1 MPDFKY
7 LFGPVP
13 SRRFG
18 LSLGVDLLPHKTCT
32 LDCIFCEV
40 GPTTHL
46 TCLRKE
52 YVPTETVLKELAAWF
67 ALNLKADFIT
77 VTGAGEPTLHT
88 RFGDVL
94 AAIRAQERVRSQ
106 EQVCSHGRVRSALLT
121 NSSLLHL
128 PEVRTAAALAE
139 VVKVSLSAWDQASFE
154 AICRPYADLSFAR
167 LVDGLRKFRQDFT
180 GELWMEVFM
189 VPGLNAARNQV
200 EAIAALAQTI
210 RPDRV
215 QLNTAVRPTAQ
226 QNVPPLAESQLRSLA
241 GCFTPAAEVIARFAP
256 GGVPM
261 CDLPRRLVRHSRGDG
276 GSASLFARP
285 LRRDTSAEPGARTGA
300 RRADKTAVLAML
312 QRRPCTAVDV
322 AHAFALSREETET
335 MVRDLIAEHAVRKE
349 VRNGETYYI
358 GE

>member
-1 MPDFKY
+1 MPSFKY

-18 LSLGVDLLPHKTCT
+18 LSLGVDLLPRKTCT

-40 GPTTHL
+40 GPTTHRTL
-46 TCLRKE
+46 IRKE
-52 YVPTETVLKELAAWF
+52 YVPMEAVLKELAAWF

-77 VTGAGEPTLHT
+77 VTGSGEPTLHT

-94 AAIRAQERVRSQ
+94 SAIRAHGRGRPPGLVSPQ
-106 EQVCSHGRVRSALLT
+106 GRVRSALLT
-121 NSSLLHL
+121 NSTLLHL
-128 PEVRTAAALAE
+128 PEVRAAAALAE

-154 AICRPYADLSFAR
+154 AIARPHADLKFDR
-167 LVDGLRKFRQDFT
+167 LVDGLRKFRQDFS

-200 EAIAALAQTI
+200 EAIAALARTI

-226 QNVPPLAESQLRSLA
+226 QNVPPLSESQLRSLA
-241 GCFTPAAEVIARFAP
+241 TYFSPAAEVIARFAP

-261 CDLPRRLVRHSRGDG
+261 RAARSGSRH
-276 GSASLFARP
+276 
-285 LRRDTSAEPGARTGA
+285 
-300 RRADKTAVLAML
+300 ADKSAVLAML
-312 QRRPCTAVDV
+312 QRRPCTAEDV
-322 AHAFALSREETET
+322 VHAFALSREETET
-335 MVRDLIAEHAVRKE
+335 MVREMIAEHAVRKE
-349 VRNGETYYI
+349 VRNGETYYA